1 MACNRFLRSV
11 WIFGFCLG
19 KFNYGVLRNQV
30 GNLDIVFIGNL
41 VINHLISD
49 EELNIRSFR
58 LRTVTT
64 ATRPTHQ
71 VYSIFSAHVG
81 RPYCHTPFSPI
92 SEWKTEKWLKRNF
105 FEFESLFIDYCS
117 WRILFQE
124 FSTRRENQN
133 STEEIDTDLK

>member
-1 MACNRFLRSV
+1 MACTRFLRSV

-19 KFNYGVLRNQV
+19 KFNYEVLRNQV
-30 GNLDIVFIGNL
+30 GNLDIVFIGNV

-58 LRTVTT
+58 LRNVTT

-92 SEWKTEKWLKRNF
+92 SEWKTEKWLNGTF
-105 FEFESLFIDYCS
+105 LSLS
-117 WRILFQE
+117 H
-124 FSTRRENQN
+124 FSSITVREGYYSKSFRREEK
-133 STEEIDTDLK
+133 TKIALKK